1 MDKTDK
7 TVGDSIRERSTEQAI
22 TETPS
27 EIVKP
32 LTSGMRW
39 LLYIASALVL
49 SMGINLFLFSEQTD
63 RFFAWTVKPSLT
75 AAFLGAAYLASFVI
89 EFMSARNA
97 IWARARVAVPSVL
110 TFTTLTL
117 IATLLHLDRFHLGS
131 NYDASQ
137 QIVTWLWIA
146 IYAVVPPIMAVLLVL
161 QLRTPGGDP
170 PRASPFEAWVRV
182 VLAVQGVTMLAIGLG
197 LFLAPAVF
205 SSVWP
210 WQLTPLTSQ
219 AVGAWLIGLGI
230 ATLQANWENDQ
241 NRVQVA
247 TISYAMIGVLQ
258 LIAIVRFTDTV
269 DWGKA
274 NTWLYLL
281 FLVSM
286 LAIGVY
292 SLWKVNWA
300 KSQL

>member
-1 MDKTDK
+1 MDKS
-7 TVGDSIRERSTEQAI
+7 VGDSIRERSAEEAI
-22 TETPS
+22 TGTPVET
-27 EIVKP
+27 VKP

-49 SMGINLFLFSEQTD
+49 SAGIDLFLFSEQTD

-89 EFMSARNA
+89 EFMSARNK
-97 IWARARVAVPSVL
+97 IWVRARVAVPSVL

-117 IATLLHLDRFHLGS
+117 IATLLHIDRFHLGS
-131 NYDASQ
+131 NYDAFQ

-146 IYAVVPPIMAVLLVL
+146 IYAGVPLVMAVLLVF
-161 QLRTPGGDP
+161 QVRTPGGDP
-170 PRASPFEAWVRV
+170 PRELPFEAWVRV
-182 VLAVQGVTMLAIGLG
+182 VLAVQGVTMLAIGIG
-197 LFLAPAVF
+197 LFVAPAVF

-247 TISYAMIGVLQ
+247 TVSYATIGVLQ
-258 LIAIVRFTDTV
+258 LIALIRFTDTV

-274 NTWLYLL
+274 NTWVYLL

-286 LAIGVY
+286 LAMGVY
-292 SLWKVNWA
+292 SVWKVNWA
-300 KSQL
+300 KSQV